1 MKRKFVYSLT
11 AMAAATV
18 MTFGVF
24 SLAACGDKLHTHIDE
39 DGNGKCDICDKDMPA
54 HTHTDEDGDGRC
66 DICKAK
72 MEKPLTD
79 EPLNATTV
87 IADFTAEGENEEIYA
102 SDGWSNMGSFNCEW
116 DTGRVAFEDGY
127 AKLTIAENPDGSE
140 ADCNEYFGGEMRT
153 RGYYGYGDYEVSMKP
168 AKKVGTA
175 STFFVCT
182 GDYDYQPG
190 SSTPNP
196 WDEVDIE
203 FLGQDTTKV
212 QFNYFVNGVGTG
224 VHEYVYDL
232 GFDASEDFHTY
243 GFRWAEDH
251 ITWFVDGE
259 PVYRVDAS
267 ADNPMPSTA
276 GRMLMNYWCGNSKG
290 YGWMGQYSDP
300 GDEGAEY
307 QWIKTSAAKAY
318 DESEAGPPA
327 ETPDIEGVDFTDV
340 DMSAVGAASDAVY
353 AVTKAED
360 AFNVTYTDLAGNYQ
374 NVAFNG
380 MNELAQANNL
390 FRASITNNGTE
401 TVSVRIDVMST
412 EKVNEPAPDQFMY
425 VTNLLAMQD
434 GEAVTTDLEW
444 GGSLFTVEAGATV
457 EIVIEYDN
465 SYPYSNIQF
474 MIDSHLADG
483 LTHSGNVT
491 IGGFAFGA
499 NDNASTEVRPPEP
512 DIPDIGGVEFEDAD
526 LDAVTVGG
534 NTDIYTTEKADGAL
548 NITYG
553 EFAAGYQNVD
563 LSGFAAQQANNL
575 FRANIANNGSK
586 AVSVR
591 IDIMATFAHNGNTA
605 ATNLRAMQDGVQVPT
620 DTQWGGSTFTV
631 EPDDTIEIVIEYDN
645 KYQQAS
651 VQFMLDSASN
661 GTPVTGGDV
670 TKSGLA
676 FGANGNVYMGETVLP
691 PEPVEPSGDSVNL
704 TFTNAGPYTVDTNGT
719 AADTVNVTYT
729 AAVGNSYLNIRSD
742 DAAQYAAGNDTFTV
756 TITNNGTD
764 QVRVRIDIMGT
775 TPVDIPE
782 GQQGS
787 LACNVSHTVI
797 SGAGAENIYWE
808 ETNTQWG
815 GTTLIIAPGKT
826 ITVSVKYDGDGA
838 WGAVSGVQFMF
849 DSSSD
854 INESK
859 AGNVTLSNFIFSD
872 STKNEE

>member
-1 MKRKFVYSLT
+1 MKRKFVYYLT

-39 DGNGKCDICDKDMPA
+39 DGNGKCDICDEDMPA
-54 HTHTDEDGDGRC
+54 HTHTDEDGDGKC

-374 NVAFNG
+374 NVAFTG
-380 MNELAQANNL
+380 MDALAQANNL
-390 FRASITNNGTE
+390 FRAEITNNGE
-401 TVSVRIDVMST
+401 QAVGVRIDVMST
-412 EKVNEPAPDQFMY
+412 EEVNANHKA
-425 VTNLLAMQD
+425 TNLLAMQD

-512 DIPDIGGVEFEDAD
+512 SENSMISFSTEHEYVISEAGVPSEE
-526 LDAVTVGG
+526 V
-534 NTDIYTTEKADGAL
+534 
-548 NITYG
+548 NITY
-553 EFAAGYQNVD
+553 
-563 LSGFAAQQANNL
+563 SGVKNEYHCVYGA
-575 FRANIANNGSK
+575 I
-586 AVSVR
+586 
-591 IDIMATFAHNGNTA
+591 TTA
-605 ATNLRAMQDGVQVPT
+605 
-620 DTQWGGSTFTV
+620 DTQGKNTFTFTV
-631 EPDDTIEIVIEYDN
+631 VNNSADN
-645 KYQQAS
+645 PVEFRIDLQNAS
-651 VQFMLDSASN
+651 GTNVVTAISSPASWS
-661 GTPVTGGDV
+661 GGD
-670 TKSGLA
+670 
-676 FGANGNVYMGETVLP
+676 GNFYFRV
-691 PEPVEPSGDSVNL
+691 
-704 TFTNAGPYTVDTNGT
+704 
-719 AADTVNVTYT
+719 
-729 AAVGNSYLNIRSD
+729 
-742 DAAQYAAGNDTFTV
+742 AAGATETIAV
-756 TITNNGTD
+756 T
-764 QVRVRIDIMGT
+764 
-775 TPVDIPE
+775 
-782 GQQGS
+782 
-787 LACNVSHTVI
+787 
-797 SGAGAENIYWE
+797 
-808 ETNTQWG
+808 
-815 GTTLIIAPGKT
+815 
-826 ITVSVKYDGDGA
+826 
-838 WGAVSGVQFMF
+838 
-849 DSSSD
+849 
-854 INESK
+854 
-859 AGNVTLSNFIFSD
+859 FSD
-872 STKNEE
+872 SLTGVLLYIDSTIYIEGDDTHTTTYSGDITLKDFKFTNVA

>member
-1 MKRKFVYSLT
+1 
-11 AMAAATV
+11 
-18 MTFGVF
+18 
-24 SLAACGDKLHTHIDE
+24 
-39 DGNGKCDICDKDMPA
+39 
-54 HTHTDEDGDGRC
+54 
-66 DICKAK
+66 
-72 MEKPLTD
+72 
-79 EPLNATTV
+79 
-87 IADFTAEGENEEIYA
+87 
-102 SDGWSNMGSFNCEW
+102 MGSFNCEW

-190 SSTPNP
+190 STMPNP

-512 DIPDIGGVEFEDAD
+512 SENSMISFSTDHEYVISEAGVPSEE
-526 LDAVTVGG
+526 V
-534 NTDIYTTEKADGAL
+534 
-548 NITYG
+548 NITY
-553 EFAAGYQNVD
+553 
-563 LSGFAAQQANNL
+563 SGVKNDYHCVYGA
-575 FRANIANNGSK
+575 I
-586 AVSVR
+586 
-591 IDIMATFAHNGNTA
+591 TTA
-605 ATNLRAMQDGVQVPT
+605 
-620 DTQWGGSTFTV
+620 DTQGKNTFTFTV
-631 EPDDTIEIVIEYDN
+631 VN
-645 KYQQAS
+645 N
-651 VQFMLDSASN
+651 SA
-661 GTPVTGGDV
+661 D
-670 TKSGLA
+670 
-676 FGANGNVYMGETVLP
+676 
-691 PEPVEPSGDSVNL
+691 EPVEFRIDLQNASGANV
-704 TFTNAGPYTVDTNGT
+704 VT
-719 AADTVNVTYT
+719 AISSPASWSGGD
-729 AAVGNSYLNIRSD
+729 GNFYFRV
-742 DAAQYAAGNDTFTV
+742 AAGAT
-756 TITNNGTD
+756 
-764 QVRVRIDIMGT
+764 
-775 TPVDIPE
+775 E
-782 GQQGS
+782 
-787 LACNVSHTVI
+787 
-797 SGAGAENIYWE
+797 
-808 ETNTQWG
+808 
-815 GTTLIIAPGKT
+815 T
-826 ITVSVKYDGDGA
+826 ITV
-838 WGAVSGVQFMF
+838 
-849 DSSSD
+849 
-854 INESK
+854 
-859 AGNVTLSNFIFSD
+859 TFSD
-872 STKNEE
+872 SLTGVLLYIDSTIYIEGDDAHTTTYSGDITLKDFKFTNVA

>member
-39 DGNGKCDICDKDMPA
+39 DGNGKCDICDEDMPA
-54 HTHTDEDGDGRC
+54 HTHTDEDGDGKC

-307 QWIKTSAAKAY
+307 QWIKTSAVKAY

-340 DMSAVGAASDAVY
+340 DMSAVNGADSGSGAY

-374 NVAFNG
+374 NVAFTG
-380 MNELAQANNL
+380 MDALAQANNL
-390 FRASITNNGTE
+390 FRAEITNNGE
-401 TVSVRIDVMST
+401 QAVGVRIDVMST
-412 EKVNEPAPDQFMY
+412 EEVNANHKA
-425 VTNLLAMQD
+425 TNLLAMQD
-434 GEAVTTDLEW
+434 GEAVETNLEW

-512 DIPDIGGVEFEDAD
+512 SENSMISFSTDHEYAISEAGVPSEE
-526 LDAVTVGG
+526 V
-534 NTDIYTTEKADGAL
+534 
-548 NITYG
+548 NITY
-553 EFAAGYQNVD
+553 
-563 LSGFAAQQANNL
+563 SGVKNDYHCVYGA
-575 FRANIANNGSK
+575 I
-586 AVSVR
+586 
-591 IDIMATFAHNGNTA
+591 TTA
-605 ATNLRAMQDGVQVPT
+605 
-620 DTQWGGSTFTV
+620 DTQGKNTFTFTV
-631 EPDDTIEIVIEYDN
+631 VNNSADKPVEFRIDLQN
-645 KYQQAS
+645 AS
-651 VQFMLDSASN
+651 GTNVVTAISSPASWS
-661 GTPVTGGDV
+661 GGDGNFYFRV
-670 TKSGLA
+670 A
-676 FGANGNVYMGETVLP
+676 EGATE
-691 PEPVEPSGDSVNL
+691 
-704 TFTNAGPYTVDTNGT
+704 
-719 AADTVNVTYT
+719 
-729 AAVGNSYLNIRSD
+729 
-742 DAAQYAAGNDTFTV
+742 
-756 TITNNGTD
+756 
-764 QVRVRIDIMGT
+764 
-775 TPVDIPE
+775 
-782 GQQGS
+782 
-787 LACNVSHTVI
+787 
-797 SGAGAENIYWE
+797 
-808 ETNTQWG
+808 
-815 GTTLIIAPGKT
+815 T
-826 ITVSVKYDGDGA
+826 ITV
-838 WGAVSGVQFMF
+838 
-849 DSSSD
+849 
-854 INESK
+854 
-859 AGNVTLSNFIFSD
+859 TFSD
-872 STKNEE
+872 SLTGVLLYIDSTIYIEGDDAHTTTYSGDITLKDFKFTNVA

>member
-116 DTGRVAFEDGY
+116 DTRRVAFEDGY

-259 PVYRVDAS
+259 PVYRVDES

-300 GDEGAEY
+300 DDEGAEY

-327 ETPDIEGVDFTDV
+327 ETPDIAGVDFTDV
-340 DMSAVGAASDAVY
+340 DMSAVGAASDAAY
-353 AVTKAED
+353 TVTKAED

-380 MNELAQANNL
+380 MNALAQANNL
-390 FRASITNNGTE
+390 FRAEITNNGE
-401 TVSVRIDVMST
+401 QAVGVRIDVMST
-412 EKVNEPAPDQFMY
+412 EEVNANHKA
-425 VTNLLAMQD
+425 TNLLAMQD

-444 GGSLFTVEAGATV
+444 GGSLFTVEPGATV

-512 DIPDIGGVEFEDAD
+512 SENSMISFSTEHEYVISEAGVPSEE
-526 LDAVTVGG
+526 V
-534 NTDIYTTEKADGAL
+534 
-548 NITYG
+548 NITY
-553 EFAAGYQNVD
+553 
-563 LSGFAAQQANNL
+563 SGVKNEYHCVYGA
-575 FRANIANNGSK
+575 I
-586 AVSVR
+586 
-591 IDIMATFAHNGNTA
+591 TTA
-605 ATNLRAMQDGVQVPT
+605 
-620 DTQWGGSTFTV
+620 DTQGKNTFTFTV
-631 EPDDTIEIVIEYDN
+631 VNNSADN
-645 KYQQAS
+645 PVEFRIDLQNAS
-651 VQFMLDSASN
+651 GTNVVTAISSPASWS
-661 GTPVTGGDV
+661 GGD
-670 TKSGLA
+670 
-676 FGANGNVYMGETVLP
+676 GNFYFRV
-691 PEPVEPSGDSVNL
+691 
-704 TFTNAGPYTVDTNGT
+704 
-719 AADTVNVTYT
+719 
-729 AAVGNSYLNIRSD
+729 
-742 DAAQYAAGNDTFTV
+742 AAGATETIAV
-756 TITNNGTD
+756 T
-764 QVRVRIDIMGT
+764 
-775 TPVDIPE
+775 
-782 GQQGS
+782 
-787 LACNVSHTVI
+787 
-797 SGAGAENIYWE
+797 
-808 ETNTQWG
+808 
-815 GTTLIIAPGKT
+815 
-826 ITVSVKYDGDGA
+826 
-838 WGAVSGVQFMF
+838 
-849 DSSSD
+849 
-854 INESK
+854 
-859 AGNVTLSNFIFSD
+859 FSD
-872 STKNEE
+872 SLTGVLLYIDSTIYIEGDDTHTTTYSGDITLKDFKFTNVA

>member
-39 DGNGKCDICDKDMPA
+39 DGNGKCDICDEDMPA
-54 HTHTDEDGDGRC
+54 HTHTDEDGDGKC

-190 SSTPNP
+190 STMPNP

-340 DMSAVGAASDAVY
+340 DMSAVGAASDAAY

-380 MNELAQANNL
+380 MNALAQANNL
-390 FRASITNNGTE
+390 FRAEITNNGE
-401 TVSVRIDVMST
+401 QAVGVRIDVMST
-412 EKVNEPAPDQFMY
+412 EEVNANHKA
-425 VTNLLAMQD
+425 TNLLAMQD

-444 GGSLFTVEAGATV
+444 GGSLFTVEPGATV

-534 NTDIYTTEKADGAL
+534 NTDIYNAQKTEDGL
-548 NITYG
+548 HVTYG
-553 EFAAGYQNVD
+553 EFVSNYQNVT
-563 LSGFAAQQANNL
+563 LSGMTAQQANNL
-575 FRANIANNGSK
+575 FKASITNNGEQT
-586 AVSVR
+586 VSVR
-591 IDIMATFAHNGNTA
+591 VDIMATFAHNGNTA

-670 TKSGLA
+670 TISGLA
-676 FGANGNVYMGETVLP
+676 FGANGNVYTGETVLP
-691 PEPVEPSGDSVNL
+691 PEPSENSMISFSTEQEYVISEAGVPSEEVNI
-704 TFTNAGPYTVDTNGT
+704 TYSGVKNDYHCVYGAITT
-719 AADTVNVTYT
+719 ADTQDKNTF
-729 AAVGNSYLNIRSD
+729 
-742 DAAQYAAGNDTFTV
+742 TFTV
-756 TITNNGTD
+756 VNNSAD
-764 QVRVRIDIMGT
+764 KPVEFRIDLQNASGT
-775 TPVDIPE
+775 
-782 GQQGS
+782 
-787 LACNVSHTVI
+787 NVVTAI
-797 SGAGAENIYWE
+797 SSPASWSGGDGNFYFRVAAGATE
-808 ETNTQWG
+808 
-815 GTTLIIAPGKT
+815 T
-826 ITVSVKYDGDGA
+826 ITV
-838 WGAVSGVQFMF
+838 
-849 DSSSD
+849 
-854 INESK
+854 
-859 AGNVTLSNFIFSD
+859 TFSD
-872 STKNEE
+872 SLTGVLLYIDSTIYIEGDDAHTTTYSGDITLKDFKFTNVA

>member
-39 DGNGKCDICDKDMPA
+39 DGNGKCDICDEDMPA
-54 HTHTDEDGDGRC
+54 HTHTDEDGDGKC

-307 QWIKTSAAKAY
+307 QWIKTSAVKAY

-340 DMSAVGAASDAVY
+340 DMSAVNGAASGSGAYV
-353 AVTKAED
+353 VTKAEET
-360 AFNVTYTDLAGNYQ
+360 FNVTYADLAGNYQ
-374 NVAFNG
+374 NVAFTG
-380 MNELAQANNL
+380 MDTLAQANNL
-390 FRASITNNGTE
+390 FRAEITNNGE
-401 TVSVRIDVMST
+401 QAVGVRIDVMST
-412 EKVNEPAPDQFMY
+412 EEVNEPAPDQFMY

-434 GEAVTTDLEW
+434 GVAVTTDLEW

-512 DIPDIGGVEFEDAD
+512 SENSMISFSTEHEYVISEAGVPSEE
-526 LDAVTVGG
+526 V
-534 NTDIYTTEKADGAL
+534 
-548 NITYG
+548 NITY
-553 EFAAGYQNVD
+553 
-563 LSGFAAQQANNL
+563 SGVKNEYHCVYGA
-575 FRANIANNGSK
+575 I
-586 AVSVR
+586 
-591 IDIMATFAHNGNTA
+591 TA
-605 ATNLRAMQDGVQVPT
+605 D
-620 DTQWGGSTFTV
+620 DTQGKNTFTFTV
-631 EPDDTIEIVIEYDN
+631 VNNSADKPVEFRIDLQN
-645 KYQQAS
+645 AS
-651 VQFMLDSASN
+651 GTNVVTAISSPASWS
-661 GTPVTGGDV
+661 GGD
-670 TKSGLA
+670 
-676 FGANGNVYMGETVLP
+676 GNFYFRV
-691 PEPVEPSGDSVNL
+691 
-704 TFTNAGPYTVDTNGT
+704 
-719 AADTVNVTYT
+719 
-729 AAVGNSYLNIRSD
+729 
-742 DAAQYAAGNDTFTV
+742 AAGAT
-756 TITNNGTD
+756 
-764 QVRVRIDIMGT
+764 
-775 TPVDIPE
+775 E
-782 GQQGS
+782 
-787 LACNVSHTVI
+787 
-797 SGAGAENIYWE
+797 
-808 ETNTQWG
+808 
-815 GTTLIIAPGKT
+815 T
-826 ITVSVKYDGDGA
+826 ITV
-838 WGAVSGVQFMF
+838 
-849 DSSSD
+849 
-854 INESK
+854 
-859 AGNVTLSNFIFSD
+859 TFSD
-872 STKNEE
+872 SLTGVLLYIDSTIYIEGDDAHTTTYSGDITLKDFKFTNVA

>member
-39 DGNGKCDICDKDMPA
+39 DGNGKCDICDEDMPA
-54 HTHTDEDGDGRC
+54 HTHTDEDGDGKC

-340 DMSAVGAASDAVY
+340 DMSAVNGADSGSGAY

-374 NVAFNG
+374 NVAFTG
-380 MNELAQANNL
+380 MDALAQANNL
-390 FRASITNNGTE
+390 FRAEITNNGE
-401 TVSVRIDVMST
+401 QAVGVRIDVMST

-491 IGGFAFGA
+491 IGGFAFGK
-499 NDNASTEVRPPEP
+499 NGNASTEVRPPEP
-512 DIPDIGGVEFEDAD
+512 SENSMISFSTDHEYVISEAGVPSEE
-526 LDAVTVGG
+526 V
-534 NTDIYTTEKADGAL
+534 
-548 NITYG
+548 NITY
-553 EFAAGYQNVD
+553 
-563 LSGFAAQQANNL
+563 SGVKNEYHCVYGA
-575 FRANIANNGSK
+575 I
-586 AVSVR
+586 
-591 IDIMATFAHNGNTA
+591 TTA
-605 ATNLRAMQDGVQVPT
+605 
-620 DTQWGGSTFTV
+620 DTQGKNTFTFTV
-631 EPDDTIEIVIEYDN
+631 VNNSADKPVEFRIDLQN
-645 KYQQAS
+645 AS
-651 VQFMLDSASN
+651 GANVVTAISSPASWS
-661 GTPVTGGDV
+661 GGD
-670 TKSGLA
+670 
-676 FGANGNVYMGETVLP
+676 GNFYFRV
-691 PEPVEPSGDSVNL
+691 
-704 TFTNAGPYTVDTNGT
+704 
-719 AADTVNVTYT
+719 
-729 AAVGNSYLNIRSD
+729 
-742 DAAQYAAGNDTFTV
+742 AAGAT
-756 TITNNGTD
+756 
-764 QVRVRIDIMGT
+764 
-775 TPVDIPE
+775 E
-782 GQQGS
+782 
-787 LACNVSHTVI
+787 
-797 SGAGAENIYWE
+797 
-808 ETNTQWG
+808 
-815 GTTLIIAPGKT
+815 T
-826 ITVSVKYDGDGA
+826 ITV
-838 WGAVSGVQFMF
+838 
-849 DSSSD
+849 
-854 INESK
+854 
-859 AGNVTLSNFIFSD
+859 TFSD
-872 STKNEE
+872 SLTGVLLYIDSTIYIEGDDAHTTTYSGDITLKDFKFTNVA

>member
-1 MKRKFVYSLT
+1 MYYLT

-39 DGNGKCDICDKDMPA
+39 DGNGKCDICDEDMPA
-54 HTHTDEDGDGRC
+54 HTHTDEDGDGKC

-374 NVAFNG
+374 NVAFTG
-380 MNELAQANNL
+380 MDALAQANNL
-390 FRASITNNGTE
+390 FRAEITNNGE
-401 TVSVRIDVMST
+401 QAVGVRIDVMST
-412 EKVNEPAPDQFMY
+412 EEVNANHKA
-425 VTNLLAMQD
+425 TNLLAMQD

-512 DIPDIGGVEFEDAD
+512 SENSMISFSTEHEYVISEAGVPSEE
-526 LDAVTVGG
+526 V
-534 NTDIYTTEKADGAL
+534 
-548 NITYG
+548 NITY
-553 EFAAGYQNVD
+553 
-563 LSGFAAQQANNL
+563 SGVKNEYHCVYGA
-575 FRANIANNGSK
+575 I
-586 AVSVR
+586 
-591 IDIMATFAHNGNTA
+591 TTA
-605 ATNLRAMQDGVQVPT
+605 
-620 DTQWGGSTFTV
+620 DTQGKNTFTFTV
-631 EPDDTIEIVIEYDN
+631 VNNSADN
-645 KYQQAS
+645 PVEFRIDLQNAS
-651 VQFMLDSASN
+651 GTNVVTAISSPASWS
-661 GTPVTGGDV
+661 GGD
-670 TKSGLA
+670 
-676 FGANGNVYMGETVLP
+676 GNFYFRV
-691 PEPVEPSGDSVNL
+691 
-704 TFTNAGPYTVDTNGT
+704 
-719 AADTVNVTYT
+719 
-729 AAVGNSYLNIRSD
+729 
-742 DAAQYAAGNDTFTV
+742 AAGATETIAV
-756 TITNNGTD
+756 T
-764 QVRVRIDIMGT
+764 
-775 TPVDIPE
+775 
-782 GQQGS
+782 
-787 LACNVSHTVI
+787 
-797 SGAGAENIYWE
+797 
-808 ETNTQWG
+808 
-815 GTTLIIAPGKT
+815 
-826 ITVSVKYDGDGA
+826 
-838 WGAVSGVQFMF
+838 
-849 DSSSD
+849 
-854 INESK
+854 
-859 AGNVTLSNFIFSD
+859 FSD
-872 STKNEE
+872 SLTGVLLYIDSTIYIEGDDTHTTTYSGDITLKDFKFTNVA

>member
-1 MKRKFVYSLT
+1 MYSFT

-39 DGNGKCDICDKDMPA
+39 DGNGKCDICDEDMPA
-54 HTHTDEDGDGRC
+54 HTHTDEDGDGKC

-307 QWIKTSAAKAY
+307 QWIKTSAVKAY

-340 DMSAVGAASDAVY
+340 DMSAVNGADSGSGAY

-374 NVAFNG
+374 NVAFTG
-380 MNELAQANNL
+380 MDALAQANNL
-390 FRASITNNGTE
+390 FRAEITNNGE
-401 TVSVRIDVMST
+401 QAVGVRIDVMST
-412 EKVNEPAPDQFMY
+412 EEVNEPAPDQFMY

-434 GEAVTTDLEW
+434 GVAVETNLEW

-499 NDNASTEVRPPEP
+499 NDNASTDVRPPEP
-512 DIPDIGGVEFEDAD
+512 SENSMISFSTDHEYVISEAGVPSEE
-526 LDAVTVGG
+526 V
-534 NTDIYTTEKADGAL
+534 
-548 NITYG
+548 NITY
-553 EFAAGYQNVD
+553 
-563 LSGFAAQQANNL
+563 SGVKNDYHCVYGA
-575 FRANIANNGSK
+575 I
-586 AVSVR
+586 
-591 IDIMATFAHNGNTA
+591 TTA
-605 ATNLRAMQDGVQVPT
+605 
-620 DTQWGGSTFTV
+620 DTQGKNTFTFTV
-631 EPDDTIEIVIEYDN
+631 VN
-645 KYQQAS
+645 N
-651 VQFMLDSASN
+651 SA
-661 GTPVTGGDV
+661 D
-670 TKSGLA
+670 K
-676 FGANGNVYMGETVLP
+676 
-691 PEPVEPSGDSVNL
+691 PVEFRIDLQNASGTNVVTAISGPSAWGLD
-704 TFTNAGPYTVDTNGT
+704 D
-719 AADTVNVTYT
+719 
-729 AAVGNSYLNIRSD
+729 GNFYFRV
-742 DAAQYAAGNDTFTV
+742 AAGATETIAV
-756 TITNNGTD
+756 T
-764 QVRVRIDIMGT
+764 
-775 TPVDIPE
+775 
-782 GQQGS
+782 
-787 LACNVSHTVI
+787 
-797 SGAGAENIYWE
+797 
-808 ETNTQWG
+808 
-815 GTTLIIAPGKT
+815 
-826 ITVSVKYDGDGA
+826 
-838 WGAVSGVQFMF
+838 
-849 DSSSD
+849 
-854 INESK
+854 
-859 AGNVTLSNFIFSD
+859 FSD
-872 STKNEE
+872 SLTGVLLYIDSTIYIEGDDTHTTTYSGDITLKDFKFTNVA

>member
-1 MKRKFVYSLT
+1 
-11 AMAAATV
+11 
-18 MTFGVF
+18 
-24 SLAACGDKLHTHIDE
+24 
-39 DGNGKCDICDKDMPA
+39 
-54 HTHTDEDGDGRC
+54 
-66 DICKAK
+66 
-72 MEKPLTD
+72 
-79 EPLNATTV
+79 
-87 IADFTAEGENEEIYA
+87 
-102 SDGWSNMGSFNCEW
+102 MGSFNCEW

-360 AFNVTYTDLAGNYQ
+360 AFNVTYADLAGNYQ
-374 NVAFNG
+374 NVAFTG
-380 MNELAQANNL
+380 MDTLAQANNL
-390 FRASITNNGTE
+390 FRAEITNNGE
-401 TVSVRIDVMST
+401 QAVGVRIDVMST
-412 EKVNEPAPDQFMY
+412 EEVNEPAPDQFMY

-434 GEAVTTDLEW
+434 GVAVTTDLEW

-512 DIPDIGGVEFEDAD
+512 SENSMISFSTDHEYVISEAGVPSEE
-526 LDAVTVGG
+526 V
-534 NTDIYTTEKADGAL
+534 
-548 NITYG
+548 NITY
-553 EFAAGYQNVD
+553 
-563 LSGFAAQQANNL
+563 SGVKNDYHCVYGA
-575 FRANIANNGSK
+575 I
-586 AVSVR
+586 
-591 IDIMATFAHNGNTA
+591 TTA
-605 ATNLRAMQDGVQVPT
+605 
-620 DTQWGGSTFTV
+620 DTQGKNTFTFTV
-631 EPDDTIEIVIEYDN
+631 VNNSADKPVEFRIDLQN
-645 KYQQAS
+645 AS
-651 VQFMLDSASN
+651 GTNVVTAISSPASWS
-661 GTPVTGGDV
+661 GGD
-670 TKSGLA
+670 
-676 FGANGNVYMGETVLP
+676 GNFYFRV
-691 PEPVEPSGDSVNL
+691 
-704 TFTNAGPYTVDTNGT
+704 
-719 AADTVNVTYT
+719 
-729 AAVGNSYLNIRSD
+729 
-742 DAAQYAAGNDTFTV
+742 AAGAT
-756 TITNNGTD
+756 
-764 QVRVRIDIMGT
+764 
-775 TPVDIPE
+775 E
-782 GQQGS
+782 
-787 LACNVSHTVI
+787 
-797 SGAGAENIYWE
+797 
-808 ETNTQWG
+808 
-815 GTTLIIAPGKT
+815 T
-826 ITVSVKYDGDGA
+826 ITV
-838 WGAVSGVQFMF
+838 
-849 DSSSD
+849 
-854 INESK
+854 
-859 AGNVTLSNFIFSD
+859 TFSD
-872 STKNEE
+872 SLTGVLLYIDSTIYIEGDDAHTTTYSGDITLKDFKFTNVA

>member
-39 DGNGKCDICDKDMPA
+39 DGNGKCDICDEDMPA
-54 HTHTDEDGDGRC
+54 HTHTDEDGDGKC

-116 DTGRVAFEDGY
+116 DTERVAFEDGY

-190 SSTPNP
+190 STMPNP

-259 PVYRVDAS
+259 PVYRVDES

-340 DMSAVGAASDAVY
+340 DMSAVNGASDAVY

-390 FRASITNNGTE
+390 FRAEITNNGE
-401 TVSVRIDVMST
+401 QAVGVRIDVMST
-412 EKVNEPAPDQFMY
+412 EEVNANHKA
-425 VTNLLAMQD
+425 TNLLAMQD

-553 EFAAGYQNVD
+553 EFAASYQNVA

-591 IDIMATFAHNGNTA
+591 VDITATFAHNGNTA

-670 TKSGLA
+670 TISGLA
-676 FGANGNVYMGETVLP
+676 FGANGNVYTGETVLP
-691 PEPVEPSGDSVNL
+691 PEPSENSMISFSTDHEYVISEAGVPSEEVNI
-704 TFTNAGPYTVDTNGT
+704 TYSGVKNDYHCVYGAITT
-719 AADTVNVTYT
+719 ADTQGKNTF
-729 AAVGNSYLNIRSD
+729 
-742 DAAQYAAGNDTFTV
+742 TFTV
-756 TITNNGTD
+756 VNNSAD
-764 QVRVRIDIMGT
+764 KPVEFRIDLQNASGT
-775 TPVDIPE
+775 
-782 GQQGS
+782 
-787 LACNVSHTVI
+787 NVVTAI
-797 SGAGAENIYWE
+797 SSPASWSGGDGNFYFRVAAGATE
-808 ETNTQWG
+808 
-815 GTTLIIAPGKT
+815 T
-826 ITVSVKYDGDGA
+826 ITV
-838 WGAVSGVQFMF
+838 
-849 DSSSD
+849 
-854 INESK
+854 
-859 AGNVTLSNFIFSD
+859 TFSD
-872 STKNEE
+872 SLTGVLLYIDSTIYIEGDDAHTTTYSGDITLKDFKFTNVA

>member
-54 HTHTDEDGDGRC
+54 HTHTDEDGDGKC

-300 GDEGAEY
+300 DDEGAEY

-340 DMSAVGAASDAVY
+340 DMSAVNGADSGSGAY

-374 NVAFNG
+374 NVAFTG
-380 MNELAQANNL
+380 MDALAQANNL
-390 FRASITNNGTE
+390 FRAEITNNGE
-401 TVSVRIDVMST
+401 QAVGVRIDVMST

-434 GEAVTTDLEW
+434 GVAVTTDLEW

-499 NDNASTEVRPPEP
+499 NDNASSEVKPPEP
-512 DIPDIGGVEFEDAD
+512 SENSMISFSTDHEYVISEAGVPSEE
-526 LDAVTVGG
+526 V
-534 NTDIYTTEKADGAL
+534 
-548 NITYG
+548 NITY
-553 EFAAGYQNVD
+553 
-563 LSGFAAQQANNL
+563 SGVKNDYHCVYGA
-575 FRANIANNGSK
+575 I
-586 AVSVR
+586 
-591 IDIMATFAHNGNTA
+591 TTA
-605 ATNLRAMQDGVQVPT
+605 
-620 DTQWGGSTFTV
+620 DTQDKNTFTFTV
-631 EPDDTIEIVIEYDN
+631 VN
-645 KYQQAS
+645 N
-651 VQFMLDSASN
+651 SA
-661 GTPVTGGDV
+661 D
-670 TKSGLA
+670 K
-676 FGANGNVYMGETVLP
+676 
-691 PEPVEPSGDSVNL
+691 PVEFRIDLQNASGENVVTAISGPSAWGLD
-704 TFTNAGPYTVDTNGT
+704 D
-719 AADTVNVTYT
+719 
-729 AAVGNSYLNIRSD
+729 GNFYFRV
-742 DAAQYAAGNDTFTV
+742 AAGAT
-756 TITNNGTD
+756 
-764 QVRVRIDIMGT
+764 
-775 TPVDIPE
+775 E
-782 GQQGS
+782 
-787 LACNVSHTVI
+787 
-797 SGAGAENIYWE
+797 
-808 ETNTQWG
+808 
-815 GTTLIIAPGKT
+815 T
-826 ITVSVKYDGDGA
+826 ITV
-838 WGAVSGVQFMF
+838 
-849 DSSSD
+849 
-854 INESK
+854 
-859 AGNVTLSNFIFSD
+859 TFSD
-872 STKNEE
+872 SLTGVLLYIDSTIYIEGDDAHTTTYSGDITLKDFKFTNVA

>member
-1 MKRKFVYSLT
+1 M
-11 AMAAATV
+11 
-18 MTFGVF
+18 
-24 SLAACGDKLHTHIDE
+24 
-39 DGNGKCDICDKDMPA
+39 
-54 HTHTDEDGDGRC
+54 
-66 DICKAK
+66 
-72 MEKPLTD
+72 
-79 EPLNATTV
+79 
-87 IADFTAEGENEEIYA
+87 
-102 SDGWSNMGSFNCEW
+102 
-116 DTGRVAFEDGY
+116 AFEDGY

-140 ADCNEYFGGEMRT
+140 ANCNEYFGGEMRT

-190 SSTPNP
+190 SSMPNP

-307 QWIKTSAAKAY
+307 QWIKTSAVKAY

-340 DMSAVGAASDAVY
+340 DMSAVNGADSGSGAY

-360 AFNVTYTDLAGNYQ
+360 AFNVTYADLAGNYQ
-374 NVAFNG
+374 NVAFTG
-380 MNELAQANNL
+380 MDALAQANNL
-390 FRASITNNGTE
+390 FRAEITNNGE
-401 TVSVRIDVMST
+401 QAVGVRIDVMST

-534 NTDIYTTEKADGAL
+534 NPDIYTTEKADGAL

-553 EFAAGYQNVD
+553 EFAASYQNVD

-605 ATNLRAMQDGVQVPT
+605 ATNLRAMQDGVQVNT
-620 DTQWGGSTFTV
+620 DTSWGGSFFTV
-631 EPDDTIEIVIEYDN
+631 EAGDTAEIVIEYDN

-670 TKSGLA
+670 TISGLA
-676 FGANGNVYMGETVLP
+676 FGANGNVYTGETVLP
-691 PEPVEPSGDSVNL
+691 PEPSENSMISFSTEHEYVISEAGVPSEEVNITYSGVKNEYHCVYGAITADDTQGKN
-704 TFTNAGPYTVDTNGT
+704 TF
-719 AADTVNVTYT
+719 
-729 AAVGNSYLNIRSD
+729 
-742 DAAQYAAGNDTFTV
+742 TFTV
-756 TITNNGTD
+756 VNNSAD
-764 QVRVRIDIMGT
+764 KPVEFRIDLQNASGT
-775 TPVDIPE
+775 
-782 GQQGS
+782 
-787 LACNVSHTVI
+787 NVVTAI
-797 SGAGAENIYWE
+797 SSPASWSGGDGNFYFRVAAGATE
-808 ETNTQWG
+808 
-815 GTTLIIAPGKT
+815 T
-826 ITVSVKYDGDGA
+826 ITV
-838 WGAVSGVQFMF
+838 
-849 DSSSD
+849 
-854 INESK
+854 
-859 AGNVTLSNFIFSD
+859 TFSD
-872 STKNEE
+872 SLTGVLLYIDSTIYIEGDDAHTTTYSGDITLKDFKFTNVA

>member
-1 MKRKFVYSLT
+1 MYYLT

-39 DGNGKCDICDKDMPA
+39 DGNGKCDICDEDMPA
-54 HTHTDEDGDGRC
+54 HTHTDEDGDGKC

-190 SSTPNP
+190 STMPNP

-512 DIPDIGGVEFEDAD
+512 SENSMISFSTDHEYVISEAGVPSEE
-526 LDAVTVGG
+526 V
-534 NTDIYTTEKADGAL
+534 
-548 NITYG
+548 NITY
-553 EFAAGYQNVD
+553 
-563 LSGFAAQQANNL
+563 SGVKNDYHCVYGA
-575 FRANIANNGSK
+575 I
-586 AVSVR
+586 
-591 IDIMATFAHNGNTA
+591 TTA
-605 ATNLRAMQDGVQVPT
+605 
-620 DTQWGGSTFTV
+620 DTQGKNTFTFTV
-631 EPDDTIEIVIEYDN
+631 VN
-645 KYQQAS
+645 N
-651 VQFMLDSASN
+651 SA
-661 GTPVTGGDV
+661 D
-670 TKSGLA
+670 
-676 FGANGNVYMGETVLP
+676 
-691 PEPVEPSGDSVNL
+691 EPVEFRIDLQNASGANV
-704 TFTNAGPYTVDTNGT
+704 VT
-719 AADTVNVTYT
+719 AISSPASWSGGD
-729 AAVGNSYLNIRSD
+729 GNFYFRV
-742 DAAQYAAGNDTFTV
+742 AAGAT
-756 TITNNGTD
+756 
-764 QVRVRIDIMGT
+764 
-775 TPVDIPE
+775 E
-782 GQQGS
+782 
-787 LACNVSHTVI
+787 
-797 SGAGAENIYWE
+797 
-808 ETNTQWG
+808 
-815 GTTLIIAPGKT
+815 T
-826 ITVSVKYDGDGA
+826 ITV
-838 WGAVSGVQFMF
+838 
-849 DSSSD
+849 
-854 INESK
+854 
-859 AGNVTLSNFIFSD
+859 TFSD
-872 STKNEE
+872 SLTGVLLYIDSTIYIEGDDAHTTTYSGDITLKDFKFTNVA

>member
-39 DGNGKCDICDKDMPA
+39 DGNGKCDICDEDMPA
-54 HTHTDEDGDGRC
+54 HTHTDEDGDGKC

-340 DMSAVGAASDAVY
+340 DMSAVNGADDGRGAY

-374 NVAFNG
+374 NVAFTG
-380 MNELAQANNL
+380 MDALAQANNL
-390 FRASITNNGTE
+390 FRAEITNNGE
-401 TVSVRIDVMST
+401 QAVGVRIDVMST

-499 NDNASTEVRPPEP
+499 NDNASSEVRPPEP
-512 DIPDIGGVEFEDAD
+512 SENSMISFSTDHEYVISEAGVPSEE
-526 LDAVTVGG
+526 V
-534 NTDIYTTEKADGAL
+534 
-548 NITYG
+548 NITY
-553 EFAAGYQNVD
+553 
-563 LSGFAAQQANNL
+563 SGVKNDYHCVYGA
-575 FRANIANNGSK
+575 I
-586 AVSVR
+586 
-591 IDIMATFAHNGNTA
+591 TTA
-605 ATNLRAMQDGVQVPT
+605 
-620 DTQWGGSTFTV
+620 DTQDKNTFTFTV
-631 EPDDTIEIVIEYDN
+631 VN
-645 KYQQAS
+645 N
-651 VQFMLDSASN
+651 SA
-661 GTPVTGGDV
+661 D
-670 TKSGLA
+670 K
-676 FGANGNVYMGETVLP
+676 
-691 PEPVEPSGDSVNL
+691 PVEFRIDLQNASGENVVTAISGPSAWGLD
-704 TFTNAGPYTVDTNGT
+704 D
-719 AADTVNVTYT
+719 
-729 AAVGNSYLNIRSD
+729 GNFYFRV
-742 DAAQYAAGNDTFTV
+742 AAGAT
-756 TITNNGTD
+756 
-764 QVRVRIDIMGT
+764 
-775 TPVDIPE
+775 E
-782 GQQGS
+782 
-787 LACNVSHTVI
+787 
-797 SGAGAENIYWE
+797 
-808 ETNTQWG
+808 
-815 GTTLIIAPGKT
+815 T
-826 ITVSVKYDGDGA
+826 ITV
-838 WGAVSGVQFMF
+838 
-849 DSSSD
+849 
-854 INESK
+854 
-859 AGNVTLSNFIFSD
+859 TFSD
-872 STKNEE
+872 SLTGVLLYIDSTIYIEGDDTHTTTYSGDITLKDFKFTNVA

>member
-54 HTHTDEDGDGRC
+54 HTHTDEDGDGKC

-307 QWIKTSAAKAY
+307 QWIKTSAVKAY

-340 DMSAVGAASDAVY
+340 DMSAVNGADSGSGAY

-374 NVAFNG
+374 NVAFTG
-380 MNELAQANNL
+380 MDALAQANNL
-390 FRASITNNGTE
+390 FRAEITNNGE
-401 TVSVRIDVMST
+401 QAVGVRIDVMST
-412 EKVNEPAPDQFMY
+412 EEVNANHKA
-425 VTNLLAMQD
+425 TNLLAMQD
-434 GEAVTTDLEW
+434 GEAVETNLEW

-512 DIPDIGGVEFEDAD
+512 SENSMISFSTDHEYAISEAGVPSEE
-526 LDAVTVGG
+526 V
-534 NTDIYTTEKADGAL
+534 
-548 NITYG
+548 NITY
-553 EFAAGYQNVD
+553 
-563 LSGFAAQQANNL
+563 SGVKNDYHCVYGA
-575 FRANIANNGSK
+575 I
-586 AVSVR
+586 
-591 IDIMATFAHNGNTA
+591 TTA
-605 ATNLRAMQDGVQVPT
+605 
-620 DTQWGGSTFTV
+620 DTQGKNTFTFTV
-631 EPDDTIEIVIEYDN
+631 VNNSADKPVEFRIDLQN
-645 KYQQAS
+645 AS
-651 VQFMLDSASN
+651 GTNVVTAISSPASWS
-661 GTPVTGGDV
+661 GGDGNFYFRV
-670 TKSGLA
+670 A
-676 FGANGNVYMGETVLP
+676 EGATE
-691 PEPVEPSGDSVNL
+691 
-704 TFTNAGPYTVDTNGT
+704 
-719 AADTVNVTYT
+719 
-729 AAVGNSYLNIRSD
+729 
-742 DAAQYAAGNDTFTV
+742 
-756 TITNNGTD
+756 
-764 QVRVRIDIMGT
+764 
-775 TPVDIPE
+775 
-782 GQQGS
+782 
-787 LACNVSHTVI
+787 
-797 SGAGAENIYWE
+797 
-808 ETNTQWG
+808 
-815 GTTLIIAPGKT
+815 T
-826 ITVSVKYDGDGA
+826 ITV
-838 WGAVSGVQFMF
+838 
-849 DSSSD
+849 
-854 INESK
+854 
-859 AGNVTLSNFIFSD
+859 TFSD
-872 STKNEE
+872 SLTGVLLYIDSTIYIEGDDAHTTTYSGDITLKDFKFTNVA

>member
-1 MKRKFVYSLT
+1 MKRKFVYSFT

-39 DGNGKCDICDKDMPA
+39 DGNGKCDICDEDMPA
-54 HTHTDEDGDGRC
+54 HTHTDEDGDGKC

-307 QWIKTSAAKAY
+307 QWIKTSAVKAY

-340 DMSAVGAASDAVY
+340 DMSAVNGADSGSGAY

-374 NVAFNG
+374 NVAFTG
-380 MNELAQANNL
+380 MDALAQANNL
-390 FRASITNNGTE
+390 FRAEITNNGE
-401 TVSVRIDVMST
+401 QAVGVRIDVMST
-412 EKVNEPAPDQFMY
+412 EEVNANHKA
-425 VTNLLAMQD
+425 TNLLAMQD

-499 NDNASTEVRPPEP
+499 NDNASSEVKPPEP
-512 DIPDIGGVEFEDAD
+512 SENSMISFSTDHEYVISEAGVPSEE
-526 LDAVTVGG
+526 V
-534 NTDIYTTEKADGAL
+534 
-548 NITYG
+548 NITY
-553 EFAAGYQNVD
+553 
-563 LSGFAAQQANNL
+563 SGVKNDYHCVYGA
-575 FRANIANNGSK
+575 I
-586 AVSVR
+586 
-591 IDIMATFAHNGNTA
+591 TTA
-605 ATNLRAMQDGVQVPT
+605 
-620 DTQWGGSTFTV
+620 DTQDKNTFTFTV
-631 EPDDTIEIVIEYDN
+631 VN
-645 KYQQAS
+645 N
-651 VQFMLDSASN
+651 SA
-661 GTPVTGGDV
+661 D
-670 TKSGLA
+670 K
-676 FGANGNVYMGETVLP
+676 
-691 PEPVEPSGDSVNL
+691 PVEFRIDLQNASGENVVTAISGPSAWGLD
-704 TFTNAGPYTVDTNGT
+704 D
-719 AADTVNVTYT
+719 
-729 AAVGNSYLNIRSD
+729 GNFYFRV
-742 DAAQYAAGNDTFTV
+742 AAGAT
-756 TITNNGTD
+756 
-764 QVRVRIDIMGT
+764 
-775 TPVDIPE
+775 E
-782 GQQGS
+782 
-787 LACNVSHTVI
+787 
-797 SGAGAENIYWE
+797 
-808 ETNTQWG
+808 
-815 GTTLIIAPGKT
+815 T
-826 ITVSVKYDGDGA
+826 ITV
-838 WGAVSGVQFMF
+838 
-849 DSSSD
+849 
-854 INESK
+854 
-859 AGNVTLSNFIFSD
+859 TFSD
-872 STKNEE
+872 SLTGVLLYIDSTIYIEGDDAHTTTYSGDITLKDFKFTNVA

>member
-54 HTHTDEDGDGRC
+54 HTHTDEDGDGKC

-307 QWIKTSAAKAY
+307 QWIKTSAVKAY

-340 DMSAVGAASDAVY
+340 DMSAVNGADDGRGAY

-374 NVAFNG
+374 NVAFTG
-380 MNELAQANNL
+380 MDALAQANNL
-390 FRASITNNGTE
+390 FRAEITNNGE
-401 TVSVRIDVMST
+401 QAVGVRIDVMST

-434 GEAVTTDLEW
+434 GVAVTTDLEW

-512 DIPDIGGVEFEDAD
+512 SENSMISFSTDHEYVISEAGVPSEE
-526 LDAVTVGG
+526 V
-534 NTDIYTTEKADGAL
+534 
-548 NITYG
+548 NITY
-553 EFAAGYQNVD
+553 
-563 LSGFAAQQANNL
+563 SGVKNDYHCVYGA
-575 FRANIANNGSK
+575 I
-586 AVSVR
+586 
-591 IDIMATFAHNGNTA
+591 TTA
-605 ATNLRAMQDGVQVPT
+605 
-620 DTQWGGSTFTV
+620 DTQGKNTFTFTV
-631 EPDDTIEIVIEYDN
+631 VNNSADKPVEFRIDLQN
-645 KYQQAS
+645 AS
-651 VQFMLDSASN
+651 GTNVVTAISSPASWS
-661 GTPVTGGDV
+661 GGDGNFYFRV
-670 TKSGLA
+670 A
-676 FGANGNVYMGETVLP
+676 EGATE
-691 PEPVEPSGDSVNL
+691 
-704 TFTNAGPYTVDTNGT
+704 
-719 AADTVNVTYT
+719 
-729 AAVGNSYLNIRSD
+729 
-742 DAAQYAAGNDTFTV
+742 
-756 TITNNGTD
+756 
-764 QVRVRIDIMGT
+764 
-775 TPVDIPE
+775 
-782 GQQGS
+782 
-787 LACNVSHTVI
+787 
-797 SGAGAENIYWE
+797 
-808 ETNTQWG
+808 
-815 GTTLIIAPGKT
+815 T
-826 ITVSVKYDGDGA
+826 ITV
-838 WGAVSGVQFMF
+838 
-849 DSSSD
+849 
-854 INESK
+854 
-859 AGNVTLSNFIFSD
+859 TFSD
-872 STKNEE
+872 LYIDSTIYIEGDDAHTTTYSGDITLKDFKFTNVA

>member
-116 DTGRVAFEDGY
+116 DTRRVAFEDGY

-259 PVYRVDAS
+259 PVYRVDES

-327 ETPDIEGVDFTDV
+327 ETPDIAGVDFTDV
-340 DMSAVGAASDAVY
+340 DMSAVGAASDAAY
-353 AVTKAED
+353 TVTKAED

-380 MNELAQANNL
+380 MNALAQANNL
-390 FRASITNNGTE
+390 FRAEITNNGE
-401 TVSVRIDVMST
+401 QAVGVRIDVMST

-434 GEAVTTDLEW
+434 GEAVETNLEW

-512 DIPDIGGVEFEDAD
+512 SENSMISFSTEHEYVISEAGVPSEE
-526 LDAVTVGG
+526 V
-534 NTDIYTTEKADGAL
+534 
-548 NITYG
+548 NITY
-553 EFAAGYQNVD
+553 
-563 LSGFAAQQANNL
+563 SGVKNEYHCVYGA
-575 FRANIANNGSK
+575 I
-586 AVSVR
+586 
-591 IDIMATFAHNGNTA
+591 TTA
-605 ATNLRAMQDGVQVPT
+605 
-620 DTQWGGSTFTV
+620 DTQGKNTFTFTV
-631 EPDDTIEIVIEYDN
+631 VNNSADN
-645 KYQQAS
+645 PVEFRIDLQNAS
-651 VQFMLDSASN
+651 GTNVVTAISSPASWS
-661 GTPVTGGDV
+661 GGD
-670 TKSGLA
+670 
-676 FGANGNVYMGETVLP
+676 GNFYFRV
-691 PEPVEPSGDSVNL
+691 
-704 TFTNAGPYTVDTNGT
+704 
-719 AADTVNVTYT
+719 
-729 AAVGNSYLNIRSD
+729 
-742 DAAQYAAGNDTFTV
+742 AAGATETIAV
-756 TITNNGTD
+756 T
-764 QVRVRIDIMGT
+764 
-775 TPVDIPE
+775 
-782 GQQGS
+782 
-787 LACNVSHTVI
+787 
-797 SGAGAENIYWE
+797 
-808 ETNTQWG
+808 
-815 GTTLIIAPGKT
+815 
-826 ITVSVKYDGDGA
+826 
-838 WGAVSGVQFMF
+838 
-849 DSSSD
+849 
-854 INESK
+854 
-859 AGNVTLSNFIFSD
+859 FSD
-872 STKNEE
+872 SLTGVLLYIDSTIYIEGDDTHTTTYSGDITLKDFKFTNVA

>member
-1 MKRKFVYSLT
+1 MKRKFVYSFT

-39 DGNGKCDICDKDMPA
+39 DGNGKCDICDEDMPA
-54 HTHTDEDGDGRC
+54 HTHTDEDGDGKC

-307 QWIKTSAAKAY
+307 QWIKTSAVKAY

-340 DMSAVGAASDAVY
+340 DMSAVNGADSGSGAY

-360 AFNVTYTDLAGNYQ
+360 AFNVTYADLAGNYQ
-374 NVAFNG
+374 NVAFTG
-380 MNELAQANNL
+380 MDALAQANNL
-390 FRASITNNGTE
+390 FRAEITNNGE
-401 TVSVRIDVMST
+401 QAVGVRADVMST

-434 GEAVTTDLEW
+434 GVAVTTDLEW
-444 GGSLFTVEAGATV
+444 GGSLFTVEPGATV

-512 DIPDIGGVEFEDAD
+512 SENSMISFSTDHEYVISEAGVPSEE
-526 LDAVTVGG
+526 V
-534 NTDIYTTEKADGAL
+534 
-548 NITYG
+548 NITY
-553 EFAAGYQNVD
+553 
-563 LSGFAAQQANNL
+563 SGVKNDYHCVYGA
-575 FRANIANNGSK
+575 I
-586 AVSVR
+586 
-591 IDIMATFAHNGNTA
+591 TTA
-605 ATNLRAMQDGVQVPT
+605 
-620 DTQWGGSTFTV
+620 DTQDKNTFTFTV
-631 EPDDTIEIVIEYDN
+631 VNNSADKPVEFRIDLQN
-645 KYQQAS
+645 AS
-651 VQFMLDSASN
+651 GTNVVTAISSPASWS
-661 GTPVTGGDV
+661 GGD
-670 TKSGLA
+670 
-676 FGANGNVYMGETVLP
+676 GNFYFRV
-691 PEPVEPSGDSVNL
+691 
-704 TFTNAGPYTVDTNGT
+704 
-719 AADTVNVTYT
+719 
-729 AAVGNSYLNIRSD
+729 
-742 DAAQYAAGNDTFTV
+742 AAGAT
-756 TITNNGTD
+756 
-764 QVRVRIDIMGT
+764 
-775 TPVDIPE
+775 E
-782 GQQGS
+782 
-787 LACNVSHTVI
+787 
-797 SGAGAENIYWE
+797 
-808 ETNTQWG
+808 
-815 GTTLIIAPGKT
+815 T
-826 ITVSVKYDGDGA
+826 ITV
-838 WGAVSGVQFMF
+838 
-849 DSSSD
+849 
-854 INESK
+854 
-859 AGNVTLSNFIFSD
+859 TFSD
-872 STKNEE
+872 SLTGVLLYIDSTIYIEGDDTHTTTYSGDITLKDFKFTNVA

>member
-54 HTHTDEDGDGRC
+54 HTHTDEDGDGKC
-66 DICKAK
+66 DICKAE
-72 MEKPLTD
+72 MEK
-79 EPLNATTV
+79 PLNATTV

-190 SSTPNP
+190 STMPNP

-340 DMSAVGAASDAVY
+340 DMSAVNGADDGRGAY
-353 AVTKAED
+353 AVTKAEET
-360 AFNVTYTDLAGNYQ
+360 FNVTYADLAGNYQ
-374 NVAFNG
+374 NVAFTG
-380 MNELAQANNL
+380 MDALAQANNL
-390 FRASITNNGTE
+390 FRAEITNNGE
-401 TVSVRIDVMST
+401 QAVGVRIDVMST

-434 GEAVTTDLEW
+434 GVAVTTDLEW

-512 DIPDIGGVEFEDAD
+512 SENSMISFSTDHEYVISEAGVPSEE
-526 LDAVTVGG
+526 V
-534 NTDIYTTEKADGAL
+534 
-548 NITYG
+548 NITY
-553 EFAAGYQNVD
+553 
-563 LSGFAAQQANNL
+563 SGVKNDYHCVYGA
-575 FRANIANNGSK
+575 I
-586 AVSVR
+586 
-591 IDIMATFAHNGNTA
+591 TTA
-605 ATNLRAMQDGVQVPT
+605 
-620 DTQWGGSTFTV
+620 DTQGKNTFTFTV
-631 EPDDTIEIVIEYDN
+631 VNNSADKPVEFRIDLQN
-645 KYQQAS
+645 AS
-651 VQFMLDSASN
+651 GTNVVTAISSPASWS
-661 GTPVTGGDV
+661 GGD
-670 TKSGLA
+670 
-676 FGANGNVYMGETVLP
+676 GNFYFRV
-691 PEPVEPSGDSVNL
+691 
-704 TFTNAGPYTVDTNGT
+704 
-719 AADTVNVTYT
+719 
-729 AAVGNSYLNIRSD
+729 
-742 DAAQYAAGNDTFTV
+742 AAGAT
-756 TITNNGTD
+756 
-764 QVRVRIDIMGT
+764 
-775 TPVDIPE
+775 E
-782 GQQGS
+782 
-787 LACNVSHTVI
+787 
-797 SGAGAENIYWE
+797 
-808 ETNTQWG
+808 
-815 GTTLIIAPGKT
+815 T
-826 ITVSVKYDGDGA
+826 ITV
-838 WGAVSGVQFMF
+838 
-849 DSSSD
+849 
-854 INESK
+854 
-859 AGNVTLSNFIFSD
+859 TFSD
-872 STKNEE
+872 SLTGVLLYIDSTIYIEGDDTHTTTYSGNITLKDFKFTNVA

>member
-54 HTHTDEDGDGRC
+54 HTHTDEDGDGKC

-340 DMSAVGAASDAVY
+340 DMSAVNGADDGRGAY

-374 NVAFNG
+374 NVAFTG
-380 MNELAQANNL
+380 MDALAQANNL
-390 FRASITNNGTE
+390 FRAEITNNGE
-401 TVSVRIDVMST
+401 QAVGVRIDVMST
-412 EKVNEPAPDQFMY
+412 EEVNANHKA
-425 VTNLLAMQD
+425 TNLLAMQD

-444 GGSLFTVEAGATV
+444 GGSLFTVGAG
-457 EIVIEYDN
+457 
-465 SYPYSNIQF
+465 
-474 MIDSHLADG
+474 
-483 LTHSGNVT
+483 
-491 IGGFAFGA
+491 
-499 NDNASTEVRPPEP
+499 
-512 DIPDIGGVEFEDAD
+512 
-526 LDAVTVGG
+526 
-534 NTDIYTTEKADGAL
+534 
-548 NITYG
+548 
-553 EFAAGYQNVD
+553 
-563 LSGFAAQQANNL
+563 
-575 FRANIANNGSK
+575 
-586 AVSVR
+586 
-591 IDIMATFAHNGNTA
+591 
-605 ATNLRAMQDGVQVPT
+605 
-620 DTQWGGSTFTV
+620 
-631 EPDDTIEIVIEYDN
+631 DTIEIVIEYDN

-670 TKSGLA
+670 TISGLA
-676 FGANGNVYMGETVLP
+676 FGANGNVYTGETVLP
-691 PEPVEPSGDSVNL
+691 PEPSENSMISFSTDHEYVISEAGVPSEEVNI
-704 TFTNAGPYTVDTNGT
+704 TYSGVKNDYHCVYGAITT
-719 AADTVNVTYT
+719 ADTQDKNTF
-729 AAVGNSYLNIRSD
+729 
-742 DAAQYAAGNDTFTV
+742 TFTV
-756 TITNNGTD
+756 VNNSAD
-764 QVRVRIDIMGT
+764 KPVEFRIDLQNASG
-775 TPVDIPE
+775 E
-782 GQQGS
+782 
-787 LACNVSHTVI
+787 NVVTAI
-797 SGAGAENIYWE
+797 SGPSAWGLDDGNFYFRVAAGATE
-808 ETNTQWG
+808 
-815 GTTLIIAPGKT
+815 T
-826 ITVSVKYDGDGA
+826 ITV
-838 WGAVSGVQFMF
+838 
-849 DSSSD
+849 
-854 INESK
+854 
-859 AGNVTLSNFIFSD
+859 TFSD
-872 STKNEE
+872 SLTGVLLYIDSTIYIEGDDAHTTTYSGDITLKDFKFTNVA

>member
-1 MKRKFVYSLT
+1 MKRKFVYYLT

-39 DGNGKCDICDKDMPA
+39 DGNGKCDICDEDMPA
-54 HTHTDEDGDGRC
+54 HTHTDEDGDGKC

-190 SSTPNP
+190 STMPNP

-512 DIPDIGGVEFEDAD
+512 SENSMISFSTDHEYVISEAGVPSEE
-526 LDAVTVGG
+526 V
-534 NTDIYTTEKADGAL
+534 
-548 NITYG
+548 NITY
-553 EFAAGYQNVD
+553 
-563 LSGFAAQQANNL
+563 SGVKNDYHCVYGA
-575 FRANIANNGSK
+575 I
-586 AVSVR
+586 
-591 IDIMATFAHNGNTA
+591 TTA
-605 ATNLRAMQDGVQVPT
+605 
-620 DTQWGGSTFTV
+620 DTQGKNTFTFTV
-631 EPDDTIEIVIEYDN
+631 VN
-645 KYQQAS
+645 N
-651 VQFMLDSASN
+651 SA
-661 GTPVTGGDV
+661 D
-670 TKSGLA
+670 
-676 FGANGNVYMGETVLP
+676 
-691 PEPVEPSGDSVNL
+691 EPVEFRIDLQNASGANV
-704 TFTNAGPYTVDTNGT
+704 VT
-719 AADTVNVTYT
+719 AISSPASWSGGD
-729 AAVGNSYLNIRSD
+729 GNFYFRV
-742 DAAQYAAGNDTFTV
+742 AAGAT
-756 TITNNGTD
+756 
-764 QVRVRIDIMGT
+764 
-775 TPVDIPE
+775 E
-782 GQQGS
+782 
-787 LACNVSHTVI
+787 
-797 SGAGAENIYWE
+797 
-808 ETNTQWG
+808 
-815 GTTLIIAPGKT
+815 T
-826 ITVSVKYDGDGA
+826 ITV
-838 WGAVSGVQFMF
+838 
-849 DSSSD
+849 
-854 INESK
+854 
-859 AGNVTLSNFIFSD
+859 TFSD
-872 STKNEE
+872 SLTGVLLYIDSTIYIEGDDAHTTTYSGDITLKDFKFTNVA

>member
-1 MKRKFVYSLT
+1 MYYLT

-39 DGNGKCDICDKDMPA
+39 DGNGKCDICDEDMPA
-54 HTHTDEDGDGRC
+54 HTHTDEDGDGKC

-190 SSTPNP
+190 STMPNP

-512 DIPDIGGVEFEDAD
+512 SENSMISFSTDHEYVISEAD
-526 LDAVTVGG
+526 VPSEEV
-534 NTDIYTTEKADGAL
+534 
-548 NITYG
+548 NITY
-553 EFAAGYQNVD
+553 
-563 LSGFAAQQANNL
+563 SGVKNDYHCVYGA
-575 FRANIANNGSK
+575 I
-586 AVSVR
+586 
-591 IDIMATFAHNGNTA
+591 TTA
-605 ATNLRAMQDGVQVPT
+605 
-620 DTQWGGSTFTV
+620 DTQGKNTFTFTV
-631 EPDDTIEIVIEYDN
+631 VN
-645 KYQQAS
+645 N
-651 VQFMLDSASN
+651 SA
-661 GTPVTGGDV
+661 D
-670 TKSGLA
+670 
-676 FGANGNVYMGETVLP
+676 
-691 PEPVEPSGDSVNL
+691 EPVEFRIDLQNASGANV
-704 TFTNAGPYTVDTNGT
+704 VT
-719 AADTVNVTYT
+719 AISSPASWSGGD
-729 AAVGNSYLNIRSD
+729 GNFYFRV
-742 DAAQYAAGNDTFTV
+742 AAGAT
-756 TITNNGTD
+756 
-764 QVRVRIDIMGT
+764 
-775 TPVDIPE
+775 E
-782 GQQGS
+782 
-787 LACNVSHTVI
+787 
-797 SGAGAENIYWE
+797 
-808 ETNTQWG
+808 
-815 GTTLIIAPGKT
+815 T
-826 ITVSVKYDGDGA
+826 ITV
-838 WGAVSGVQFMF
+838 
-849 DSSSD
+849 
-854 INESK
+854 
-859 AGNVTLSNFIFSD
+859 TFSD
-872 STKNEE
+872 SLTGVLLYIDSTIYIEGDDAHTTTYSGDITLKDFKFTNVA

>member
-116 DTGRVAFEDGY
+116 DTRRVAFEDGY

-190 SSTPNP
+190 STMPNP

-307 QWIKTSAAKAY
+307 QWIKTSAVKAY

-340 DMSAVGAASDAVY
+340 DMSAVNGADSGSGAY

-360 AFNVTYTDLAGNYQ
+360 AFNVTYADLAGNYQ
-374 NVAFNG
+374 NVAFTG
-380 MNELAQANNL
+380 MDALAQANNL
-390 FRASITNNGTE
+390 FRAEITNNGE
-401 TVSVRIDVMST
+401 QAVGVRADVMST

-434 GEAVTTDLEW
+434 GVAVTTDLEW

-512 DIPDIGGVEFEDAD
+512 SENSMISFSTEHEYVISEAGVPSEE
-526 LDAVTVGG
+526 V
-534 NTDIYTTEKADGAL
+534 
-548 NITYG
+548 NITY
-553 EFAAGYQNVD
+553 
-563 LSGFAAQQANNL
+563 SGVKNDYHCVYGA
-575 FRANIANNGSK
+575 I
-586 AVSVR
+586 
-591 IDIMATFAHNGNTA
+591 TTA
-605 ATNLRAMQDGVQVPT
+605 
-620 DTQWGGSTFTV
+620 DTQGKNTFTFTV
-631 EPDDTIEIVIEYDN
+631 VNNSADKPVEFRIDLQN
-645 KYQQAS
+645 AS
-651 VQFMLDSASN
+651 GTNVVTAISSPASWS
-661 GTPVTGGDV
+661 GGDGNFYFRV
-670 TKSGLA
+670 A
-676 FGANGNVYMGETVLP
+676 EGATE
-691 PEPVEPSGDSVNL
+691 
-704 TFTNAGPYTVDTNGT
+704 
-719 AADTVNVTYT
+719 
-729 AAVGNSYLNIRSD
+729 
-742 DAAQYAAGNDTFTV
+742 
-756 TITNNGTD
+756 
-764 QVRVRIDIMGT
+764 
-775 TPVDIPE
+775 
-782 GQQGS
+782 
-787 LACNVSHTVI
+787 
-797 SGAGAENIYWE
+797 
-808 ETNTQWG
+808 
-815 GTTLIIAPGKT
+815 T
-826 ITVSVKYDGDGA
+826 ITV
-838 WGAVSGVQFMF
+838 
-849 DSSSD
+849 
-854 INESK
+854 
-859 AGNVTLSNFIFSD
+859 TFSD
-872 STKNEE
+872 SLTGVLLYIDSTIYIEGDDAHTTTYSVDITLKDFKFTNVA

>member
-1 MKRKFVYSLT
+1 MKRKFVYYLT

-39 DGNGKCDICDKDMPA
+39 DGNGKCDICDEDMPA
-54 HTHTDEDGDGRC
+54 HTHTDEDGDGKC

-190 SSTPNP
+190 STMPNP

-512 DIPDIGGVEFEDAD
+512 SENSMISFSTDHEYVISEAD
-526 LDAVTVGG
+526 VPSEEV
-534 NTDIYTTEKADGAL
+534 
-548 NITYG
+548 NITY
-553 EFAAGYQNVD
+553 
-563 LSGFAAQQANNL
+563 SGVKNDYHCVYGA
-575 FRANIANNGSK
+575 I
-586 AVSVR
+586 
-591 IDIMATFAHNGNTA
+591 TTA
-605 ATNLRAMQDGVQVPT
+605 
-620 DTQWGGSTFTV
+620 DTQGKNTFTFTV
-631 EPDDTIEIVIEYDN
+631 VN
-645 KYQQAS
+645 N
-651 VQFMLDSASN
+651 SA
-661 GTPVTGGDV
+661 D
-670 TKSGLA
+670 
-676 FGANGNVYMGETVLP
+676 
-691 PEPVEPSGDSVNL
+691 EPVEFRIDLQNASGANV
-704 TFTNAGPYTVDTNGT
+704 VT
-719 AADTVNVTYT
+719 AISSPASWSGGD
-729 AAVGNSYLNIRSD
+729 GNFYFRV
-742 DAAQYAAGNDTFTV
+742 AAGAT
-756 TITNNGTD
+756 
-764 QVRVRIDIMGT
+764 
-775 TPVDIPE
+775 E
-782 GQQGS
+782 
-787 LACNVSHTVI
+787 
-797 SGAGAENIYWE
+797 
-808 ETNTQWG
+808 
-815 GTTLIIAPGKT
+815 T
-826 ITVSVKYDGDGA
+826 ITV
-838 WGAVSGVQFMF
+838 
-849 DSSSD
+849 
-854 INESK
+854 
-859 AGNVTLSNFIFSD
+859 TFSD
-872 STKNEE
+872 SLTGVLLYIDSTIYIEGDDAHTTTYSGDITLKDFKFTNVA

>member
-39 DGNGKCDICDKDMPA
+39 DGNGKCDICDEDMPA
-54 HTHTDEDGDGRC
+54 HTHTDEDGDGKC

-190 SSTPNP
+190 SSMPNP

-307 QWIKTSAAKAY
+307 QWIKTSAVKAY

-340 DMSAVGAASDAVY
+340 DMSAVGAASDAAY

-380 MNELAQANNL
+380 MNALAQANNL
-390 FRASITNNGTE
+390 FRAEITNNGE
-401 TVSVRIDVMST
+401 QAVGVRIDVMST
-412 EKVNEPAPDQFMY
+412 EEVNANHKA
-425 VTNLLAMQD
+425 TNLLAMQD

-474 MIDSHLADG
+474 MIDSHLDDG

-512 DIPDIGGVEFEDAD
+512 SENSMISFSTDHEYVISEAGVPSEE
-526 LDAVTVGG
+526 V
-534 NTDIYTTEKADGAL
+534 
-548 NITYG
+548 NITY
-553 EFAAGYQNVD
+553 
-563 LSGFAAQQANNL
+563 SGVKNDYHCVYGA
-575 FRANIANNGSK
+575 I
-586 AVSVR
+586 
-591 IDIMATFAHNGNTA
+591 TTA
-605 ATNLRAMQDGVQVPT
+605 
-620 DTQWGGSTFTV
+620 DTQDKNTFTFTV
-631 EPDDTIEIVIEYDN
+631 VN
-645 KYQQAS
+645 N
-651 VQFMLDSASN
+651 SA
-661 GTPVTGGDV
+661 D
-670 TKSGLA
+670 K
-676 FGANGNVYMGETVLP
+676 
-691 PEPVEPSGDSVNL
+691 PVEFRIDLQNASGENVVTAISGPSAWGLD
-704 TFTNAGPYTVDTNGT
+704 D
-719 AADTVNVTYT
+719 
-729 AAVGNSYLNIRSD
+729 GNFYFRV
-742 DAAQYAAGNDTFTV
+742 AAGAT
-756 TITNNGTD
+756 
-764 QVRVRIDIMGT
+764 
-775 TPVDIPE
+775 E
-782 GQQGS
+782 
-787 LACNVSHTVI
+787 
-797 SGAGAENIYWE
+797 
-808 ETNTQWG
+808 
-815 GTTLIIAPGKT
+815 T
-826 ITVSVKYDGDGA
+826 ITV
-838 WGAVSGVQFMF
+838 
-849 DSSSD
+849 
-854 INESK
+854 
-859 AGNVTLSNFIFSD
+859 TFSD
-872 STKNEE
+872 SLTGVLLYIDSTIYIEGDDAHTTTYSGDITLKDFKFTNVA

>member
-18 MTFGVF
+18 MAFGVF

-39 DGNGKCDICDKDMPA
+39 DGNGKCDICDEDMPA
-54 HTHTDEDGDGRC
+54 HTHTDEDGDGKC

-232 GFDASEDFHTY
+232 GFDASEEFHTY

-307 QWIKTSAAKAY
+307 QWIKTSAAKEY

-340 DMSAVGAASDAVY
+340 DMSAVNGADSGSGAY
-353 AVTKAED
+353 AVTKAEET
-360 AFNVTYTDLAGNYQ
+360 FNVTYADLAGNYQ
-374 NVAFNG
+374 NVAFTG
-380 MNELAQANNL
+380 MDALAQANNL
-390 FRASITNNGTE
+390 FRAEITNNGE
-401 TVSVRIDVMST
+401 QAVGVRIDVMST
-412 EKVNEPAPDQFMY
+412 EEVNEPAPGQFMY

-434 GEAVTTDLEW
+434 GVAVTTDLEW

-491 IGGFAFGA
+491 VGGFAFGA
-499 NDNASTEVRPPEP
+499 NDNASSEVKPPEP
-512 DIPDIGGVEFEDAD
+512 SENSMISFSTDHEYVISEAGVPSEE
-526 LDAVTVGG
+526 V
-534 NTDIYTTEKADGAL
+534 
-548 NITYG
+548 NITY
-553 EFAAGYQNVD
+553 
-563 LSGFAAQQANNL
+563 SGVKNDYHCVYGA
-575 FRANIANNGSK
+575 I
-586 AVSVR
+586 
-591 IDIMATFAHNGNTA
+591 TTA
-605 ATNLRAMQDGVQVPT
+605 
-620 DTQWGGSTFTV
+620 DTQDKNTFTFTV
-631 EPDDTIEIVIEYDN
+631 VN
-645 KYQQAS
+645 N
-651 VQFMLDSASN
+651 SA
-661 GTPVTGGDV
+661 D
-670 TKSGLA
+670 K
-676 FGANGNVYMGETVLP
+676 
-691 PEPVEPSGDSVNL
+691 PVEFRIDLQNASGENVVTAISGPSAWSLD
-704 TFTNAGPYTVDTNGT
+704 D
-719 AADTVNVTYT
+719 
-729 AAVGNSYLNIRSD
+729 GNFYFRV
-742 DAAQYAAGNDTFTV
+742 AAGAT
-756 TITNNGTD
+756 
-764 QVRVRIDIMGT
+764 
-775 TPVDIPE
+775 E
-782 GQQGS
+782 
-787 LACNVSHTVI
+787 
-797 SGAGAENIYWE
+797 
-808 ETNTQWG
+808 
-815 GTTLIIAPGKT
+815 T
-826 ITVSVKYDGDGA
+826 ITV
-838 WGAVSGVQFMF
+838 
-849 DSSSD
+849 
-854 INESK
+854 
-859 AGNVTLSNFIFSD
+859 TFSD
-872 STKNEE
+872 SLTGVLLYIDSTIYIEGDDAHTTTYSGDITLKDFKFTNVA

>member
-39 DGNGKCDICDKDMPA
+39 DGNGKCDICDEDMPA
-54 HTHTDEDGDGRC
+54 HTHTDEDGDGKC
-66 DICKAK
+66 DICKAE

-190 SSTPNP
+190 STMPNP

-259 PVYRVDAS
+259 PVYRVDES

-390 FRASITNNGTE
+390 FRASITNNGE
-401 TVSVRIDVMST
+401 QAVGVRIDMMST

-434 GEAVTTDLEW
+434 GVAVTTDLEW

-483 LTHSGNVT
+483 HTHSGNVT

-499 NDNASTEVRPPEP
+499 NDNASSEVKPPEP
-512 DIPDIGGVEFEDAD
+512 DAPDIPDVDGVDFTDVDMSAVNGAASGSGAYAVTKAEETFNVTYAD
-526 LDAVTVGG
+526 LAG
-534 NTDIYTTEKADGAL
+534 N
-548 NITYG
+548 
-553 EFAAGYQNVD
+553 YQNVAFTGMD
-563 LSGFAAQQANNL
+563 ALAQANNL
-575 FRANIANNGSK
+575 FRAEITNNGEQ
-586 AVSVR
+586 AVGVR
-591 IDIMATFAHNGNTA
+591 IDVMSTEKVNEPAPDQFMYV
-605 ATNLRAMQDGVQVPT
+605 TNLLAMQDGVAVTT
-620 DTQWGGSTFTV
+620 DLEWGGSLFTV
-631 EPDDTIEIVIEYDN
+631 EAGATVEIVIEYDN
-645 KYQQAS
+645 SYPYS
-651 VQFMLDSASN
+651 NIQFMIDSHLADGHTHSGN
-661 GTPVTGGDV
+661 VTIGGF
-670 TKSGLA
+670 A
-676 FGANGNVYMGETVLP
+676 FGANDNASSEVKP
-691 PEPVEPSGDSVNL
+691 PEPSENSMISFSTDHEYVISEAGVPSEEVNI
-704 TFTNAGPYTVDTNGT
+704 TYSGVKNDYHCVYGAITT
-719 AADTVNVTYT
+719 ADTQDKNTF
-729 AAVGNSYLNIRSD
+729 
-742 DAAQYAAGNDTFTV
+742 TFTV
-756 TITNNGTD
+756 VNNSAD
-764 QVRVRIDIMGT
+764 KPVEFRIDLQNASGT
-775 TPVDIPE
+775 
-782 GQQGS
+782 
-787 LACNVSHTVI
+787 NVVTAI
-797 SGAGAENIYWE
+797 SSPASWSGGDGNFYFRVAAGATE
-808 ETNTQWG
+808 
-815 GTTLIIAPGKT
+815 T
-826 ITVSVKYDGDGA
+826 ITV
-838 WGAVSGVQFMF
+838 
-849 DSSSD
+849 
-854 INESK
+854 
-859 AGNVTLSNFIFSD
+859 TFSD
-872 STKNEE
+872 SLTGVLLYIDSTIYIEGDDAHTTTYSGDITLKDFKFTNVA